1 MKNNRQLQTD
11 VLEAIR
17 WEPLLRYTQIAVEA
31 NDGVITLSGIVGS
44 YIKKSQVVD
53 AAKKIAGVKAVVEKI
68 EVKFDTDGEKS
79 DSEIAGEVLNALKAN
94 KDVPFDR
101 VQIEVEDGHVT

>member
-1 MKNNRQLQTD
+1 MKTNRQLQTD

-44 YIKKSQVVD
+44 YIKKSQAVD
-53 AAKKIAGVKAVVEKI
+53 AAKK
-68 EVKFDTDGEKS
+68 
-79 DSEIAGEVLNALKAN
+79 
-94 KDVPFDR
+94 
-101 VQIEVEDGHVT
+101 